1 MLACATLDSVNRRV
15 PTSPA
20 LLTVLAI
27 ATSMVVLRALPYLLY
42 PQLAFDS
49 DQAIVGLMA
58 KHLTERRA
66 FPLFFY
72 GQTYML
78 AVESWVAAPFFV
90 LGGPS
95 ITALRFS
102 ILAWNLVFIWLLIG
116 ILYRDSGLAPVW
128 ALLTVSLIALV
139 PPSVATQLMAAQGGI
154 VEPFVWV
161 VVLWLLRRR
170 PLWFGVVFAIAFRN
184 REFTAYAIAAL
195 LLVEAIGGELD
206 RVRVQ
211 EWFAAAV
218 TFAVGWQGIEVLKPF
233 ADLTGPGTRG
243 QLIGGF
249 LGSQFTNL
257 IERSDFDR
265 GALVGR
271 AERLTPAILQW
282 FSGAEQIDTRLPAGP
297 YPWAAWIVGAFLVLA
312 ISRLLYVVFR
322 RGESEAGIAITARV
336 RSRVR
341 AVAFP
346 FYLVAV
352 GTIAIAAFIASK
364 PVLTGYS
371 RYVLLGL
378 LIPVGLAAALAGL
391 EHQRRW
397 RLTLAAAAGAWIIF
411 ATSTH
416 ALVAIRYA
424 EHPAPD
430 FPRQI
435 AERLVADG
443 VSTAIGGYWH
453 AYVISFI
460 AREHVRVAS
469 SDFVRIQE
477 YQDAFE
483 GASNRVRLSDEPC
496 PNGREAGDVFI
507 CRP

>member
-1 MLACATLDSVNRRV
+1 MLACATPHSVNRRI
-15 PTSPA
+15 PKSPA
-20 LLTVLAI
+20 PLTVLAI
-27 ATSMVVLRALPYLLY
+27 ATSMVLLRALPYLLY
-42 PQLAFDS
+42 EQLAFDS

-78 AVESWVAAPFFV
+78 AVESWVAAPFFL

-95 ITALRFS
+95 ITTLRFS
-102 ILAWNLVFIWLLIG
+102 ILAWNLVFVWLLIA
-116 ILYRDSGLAPVW
+116 ILHRDTGLAPWW
-128 ALLTVSLIALV
+128 ALIPVSLIALA

-170 PLWFGVVFAIAFRN
+170 PLWFGAVFAVAFRN
-184 REFTAYAIAAL
+184 REFTAYAIAGL
-195 LLVEAIGGELD
+195 LLVEMLGGELD
-206 RVRVQ
+206 RTRVQ
-211 EWFAAAV
+211 QWFAAAV

-233 ADLTGPGTRG
+233 ADLAGPGTRG

-265 GALVGR
+265 GALLGR
-271 AERLTPAILQW
+271 TEHLMPALLQW
-282 FSGAEQIDTRLPAGP
+282 FSGAEQIDTHLPVGP
-297 YPWAAWIVGAFLVLA
+297 YPWAAWIVGALLFLA
-312 ISRLLYVVFR
+312 IARLIYVVLR
-322 RGESEAGIAITARV
+322 PGESGTASSITARV
-336 RSRVR
+336 RLRVH
-341 AVAFP
+341 AAAFP
-346 FYLVAV
+346 FYLLAI
-352 GTIAIAAFIASK
+352 GTIAVAAFIASK

-378 LIPVGLAAALAGL
+378 LIPVGIAAALAAL
-391 EHQRRW
+391 EHGRGARMAI
-397 RLTLAAAAGAWIIF
+397 AAAAGSWILF
-411 ATSTH
+411 AGSSH
-416 ALVAIRYA
+416 ALVAVRYMKN
-424 EHPAPD
+424 PD
-430 FPRQI
+430 PDYPRQI
-435 AERLVADG
+435 AERLVANG
-443 VSTAIGGYWH
+443 ISTAIGSYWR
-453 AYVISFI
+453 AYVVSFV

-469 SDFVRIQE
+469 RDFVRIQE

-483 GASNRVRLSDEPC
+483 RASNGVRLSDDPC
-496 PNGREAGDVFI
+496 PNGREAGGVFI